1 MNQAPT
7 APPPDPCPSS
17 TPALVFQALVSFC
30 WGRCWEVGGGL
41 EQTSGVCPTSVHPAD
56 PLSCPLPVSL
66 LLLVFLSPPLPLLL
80 SFSPLS
86 PHLSLSLSLSTT
98 HICVDA
104 MASLRSSHAR
114 THTHKHAHHPCPYS
128 QRRPEPP
135 ALPAAAASL
144 PQPRLPPRGP
154 SLQRPGYPSRPA
166 PCPGSTRIS
175 PSAWKAAWW
184 WAQEGCNGMC
194 SLLFAGKQ
202 DG

>member
-80 SFSPLS
+80 SFSPSLS
-86 PHLSLSLSLSTT
+86 PSLPLPLTLNNT
-98 HICVDA
+98 YLCRCNGLPPQFTRAH
-104 MASLRSSHAR
+104 
-114 THTHKHAHHPCPYS
+114 THTQACT
-128 QRRPEPP
+128 PP
-135 ALPAAAASL
+135 LPLLPAATRAPS
-144 PQPRLPPRGP
+144 PPCCCCQP
-154 SLQRPGYPSRPA
+154 
-166 PCPGSTRIS
+166 
-175 PSAWKAAWW
+175 PSAQVTSKRAIPAEARVSQPASTLSWEHPHITIRL
-184 WAQEGCNGMC
+184 EG
-194 SLLFAGKQ
+194 SLVVGP
-202 DG
+202 GGV